1 MGKQIQLT
9 SVVVLLLLVSSLTS
23 SCKHEKYDSIRDAQ
37 DWENPF
43 LIIQGNGVT
52 VVSQNER
59 VLVPVDKLQE
69 YLTNLP
75 DRNWPHGKI
84 VGIAD
89 ASLRSGNDDELI
101 PRNRQAV
108 TLILRGGAFFN
119 LEIPSPH
126 IYHTTSTRIDS
137 VRLPRYCVTP
147 WITRVQIPKKLPL
160 Q

>member
-52 VVSQNER
+52 VVSQDER

-75 DRNWPHGKI
+75 DRNWPYGKI

-101 PRNRQAV
+101 TRNKQAV
-108 TLILRGGAFFN
+108 TLILKSLGIRTKSFGPGRG
-119 LEIPSPH
+119 
-126 IYHTTSTRIDS
+126 
-137 VRLPRYCVTP
+137 
-147 WITRVQIPKKLPL
+147 
-160 Q
+160 